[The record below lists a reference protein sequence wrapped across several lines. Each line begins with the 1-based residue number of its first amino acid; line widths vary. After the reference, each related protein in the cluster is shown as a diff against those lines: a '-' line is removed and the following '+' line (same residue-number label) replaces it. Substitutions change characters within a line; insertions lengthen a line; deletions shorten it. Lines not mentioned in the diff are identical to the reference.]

1 MVNLH
6 EPDKK
11 TVQIVSCVLIVA
23 GCIGAVVALAG
34 ASTAASGAA
43 LAQQDSATSTA
54 ENVSEEA
61 YEKQVPSEDDEYFE
75 AADPENDWVSYINPR
90 DKYRSPYLG
99 DGSGKICV
107 TMVNEAGDVVD
118 GQSIPNT
125 TVEVPT
131 GESLDWHTSANPFTV
146 EYPLTENYERPLDAD
161 QFGDSP
167 DLIKGD
173 GYLDS
178 HCMEIHGLP
187 EDGSVEYGEAN
198 VTGEHAD
205 DVDVVGYIQQENE
218 AWDADVDPVEDA
230 ESYDEAGGGWTY
242 YPGGSHGQVVVVL
255 QLDDADGNTN
265 GENNSDPNLG
275 SENSS
280 NDDSTDDNNDDAT
293 TAAETIPGPGILTA
307 IAALM
312 AVALLRLRR

>member
-1 MVNLH
+1 MPTINVRK
-6 EPDKK
+6 PDKK
-11 TVQIVSCVLIVA
+11 TVQIVSCLLIA
-23 GCIGAVVALAG
+23 ASCIGALVAFAG
-34 ASTAASGAA
+34 AGT
-43 LAQQDSATSTA
+43 AQQDSATSSPD
-54 ENVSEEA
+54 NVSEAA
-61 YEKQVPSEDDEYFE
+61 YEQQVPDKNDEYFE
-75 AADPENDWVSYINPR
+75 AADPENGWVSYINPR

-107 TMVNEAGDVVD
+107 TMVNEAGEVVD

-131 GESLDWHTSANPFTV
+131 GESLEWHTYADPFTV

-161 QFGDSP
+161 QFGTSS

-198 VTGEHAD
+198 VLGEHAD
-205 DVDVVGYIQQENE
+205 DVDVVGYVQQENE
-218 AWDADVDPVEDA
+218 AWDADVDPIADA
-230 ESYDEAGGGWTY
+230 ESYEEAGGGWTY
-242 YPGGSHGQVVVVL
+242 YPDGSHGQVVVVL

-265 GENNSDPNLG
+265 ETGGSNSSIG

-280 NDDSTDDNNDDAT
+280 NDDSTSDDDDDNAG
-293 TAAETIPGPGILTA
+293 AETIPGPGILTA

>member
-1 MVNLH
+1 M
-6 EPDKK
+6 
-11 TVQIVSCVLIVA
+11 LIIA
-23 GCIGAVVALAG
+23 GCIGGIAAFAG
-34 ASTAASGAA
+34 PGAAATGTAAI
-43 LAQQDSATSTA
+43 QQNTAT

-61 YEKQVPSEDDEYFE
+61 YKQPVPDRDDEYFE

-107 TMVNEAGDVVD
+107 TMVNEAGEVVD

-131 GESLDWHTSANPFTV
+131 GESLDWHTSADPFTV
-146 EYPLTENYERPLDAD
+146 EYPLTEHYERPLDAD

-187 EDGSVEYGEAN
+187 EDGSVEYGEVN

-218 AWDADVDPVEDA
+218 AWDADVDPIDDA
-230 ESYDEAGGGWTY
+230 ESYEEAGGGWTY

-255 QLDDADGNTN
+255 QLDDADGNIDDSKN
-265 GENNSDPNLG
+265 ID
-275 SENSS
+275 SS
-280 NDDSTDDNNDDAT
+280 DDSTNNSINDNTDDDGDGAT
-293 TAAETIPGPGILTA
+293 TAETIPGFGILTA
-307 IAALM
+307 IAALV
-312 AVALLRLRR
+312 AVVLVRRRR

>member
-1 MVNLH
+1 MVNLY
-6 EPDKK
+6 ESDKK
-11 TVQIVSCVLIVA
+11 TVQIASCVLIVA

-54 ENVSEEA
+54 DNVSEEA

-218 AWDADVDPVEDA
+218 AWDADVDPIEDA
-230 ESYDEAGGGWTY
+230 ESYEEAGGGWTY

-265 GENNSDPNLG
+265 GENNTDPNPG
-275 SENSS
+275 SANSS
-280 NDDSTDDNNDDAT
+280 NDDSTDDNNDDET

>member
-1 MVNLH
+1 MLVV
-6 EPDKK
+6 
-11 TVQIVSCVLIVA
+11 TSCIV
-23 GCIGAVVALAG
+23 AVVAFAG
-34 ASTAASGAA
+34 AGTAASGTA

-54 ENVSEEA
+54 DNVSEEA
-61 YEKQVPSEDDEYFE
+61 YEKEVPSKDDEYFE
-75 AADPENDWVSYINPR
+75 AADPENDWVSYVNPR

-107 TMVNEAGDVVD
+107 TMVNEAGEVVD

-125 TVEVPT
+125 TVKVPT

-146 EYPLTENYERPLDAD
+146 KYPLTEHYERPLDAD

-187 EDGSVEYGEAN
+187 EDGSVEYGEVN

-218 AWDADVDPVEDA
+218 AWDADVDPIDDA
-230 ESYDEAGGGWTY
+230 ESYEEAGGGWTY

-265 GENNSDPNLG
+265 GENNSDPNPG
-275 SENSS
+275 PKNSS
-280 NDDSTDDNNDDAT
+280 NDDSTDDNNDDDN